1 MSSMDTVLFN
11 YVVDGVVVDGPMSYR
26 TVLAR
31 TGLKDTV
38 GFTEAGYL
46 EYFPPRPVIE
56 VTQEQYL
63 IGVRAIRDDLLQK
76 SDWTQQPDALSAEKR
91 AEWAVY
97 RQALRDVPQNVN
109 YTISGPLD
117 VDMPSAPN

>member
-11 YVVDGVVVDGPMSYR
+11 YVVDGVVVDGPMSYQ

-117 VDMPSAPN
+117 VEMPQPPN

>member
-11 YVVDGVVVDGPMSYR
+11 YVVNGVVVDGPMPYQ

-109 YTISGPLD
+109 YTISSPLD
-117 VDMPSAPN
+117 VEMPSAPN

>member
-11 YVVDGVVVDGPMSYR
+11 YVVDGVVVDGPMSYQ

-38 GFTEAGYL
+38 GFTEAGSL

-117 VDMPSAPN
+117 VEMPQPPN

>member
-1 MSSMDTVLFN
+1 MI
-11 YVVDGVVVDGPMSYR
+11 
-26 TVLAR
+26 A
-31 TGLKDTV
+31 
-38 GFTEAGYL
+38 
-46 EYFPPRPVIE
+46 

-117 VDMPSAPN
+117 VEMPSAPN